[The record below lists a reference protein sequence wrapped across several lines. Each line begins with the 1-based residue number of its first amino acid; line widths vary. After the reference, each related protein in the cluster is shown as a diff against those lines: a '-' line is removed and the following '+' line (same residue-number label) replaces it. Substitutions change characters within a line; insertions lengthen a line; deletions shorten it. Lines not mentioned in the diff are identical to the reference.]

1 MDLKNKTVVIIGGT
15 SGIGLA
21 TAVEAYERGAIVHAA
36 SRSKDKVEA
45 KASEHPDINFFQQDI
60 HDSLGLEK
68 SFQALGEIDHV
79 VAVATGAN
87 RKNAPFM
94 EQSPEEFKE
103 AFNKFWGYTNVARL
117 SLPLIRQKGSL
128 TFVSGFPAR
137 KCNVGMS
144 SISATGCA
152 VEGLSRALALE
163 VAPIRVNVV
172 APGII
177 DTEAFDRLG
186 EGKSTALENMGKNI
200 PIGRVGR
207 PEEVGLAILHA
218 MENPYMTGATIDI
231 DGGILLP

>member
-21 TAVEAYERGAIVHAA
+21 TAIAANKRGAIVHAA

-117 SLPLIRQKGSL
+117 SLPLIRQEGSL

-186 EGKSTALENMGKNI
+186 EGKSKALENMGKNI

>member
-21 TAVEAYERGAIVHAA
+21 TAVEANERGAIVHAA

-60 HDSLGLEK
+60 HDSMGLEK

-117 SLPLIRQKGSL
+117 SLPLIRQEGSL

-137 KCNVGMS
+137 KCNAGMS

-152 VEGLSRALALE
+152 IEALSRALALE

-186 EGKSTALENMGKNI
+186 EGKSAALGNMGKNI

>member
-21 TAVEAYERGAIVHAA
+21 AAVEANERGAIVHAA

-45 KASEHPDINFFQQDI
+45 KAPEHPDINFFQQDI
-60 HDSLGLEK
+60 HDSMGLEK

-117 SLPLIRQKGSL
+117 SLPLIRQEGSL

-186 EGKSTALENMGKNI
+186 EGKSTALDNMGKNI

>member
-21 TAVEAYERGAIVHAA
+21 TAVKAYERGAIVHAA

-45 KASEHPDINFFQQDI
+45 KALEHPDINFFQQDI

-68 SFQALGEIDHV
+68 SFQALGKIDHV
-79 VAVATGAN
+79 VAVATGAK

-94 EQSPEEFKE
+94 EQSPEEFRE

-117 SLPLIRQKGSL
+117 SLPLIRQEGSL

>member
-21 TAVEAYERGAIVHAA
+21 TAVEANERGAIVHAA

-117 SLPLIRQKGSL
+117 SLPLISQEGSL

>member
-21 TAVEAYERGAIVHAA
+21 AAVEANERGAIVHAA

-45 KASEHPDINFFQQDI
+45 KAPEHPDINFFQQDI
-60 HDSLGLEK
+60 HDSMGLEK
-68 SFQALGEIDHV
+68 SFQALGKIDHV

-117 SLPLIRQKGSL
+117 SLPLIRQEGSL

-186 EGKSTALENMGKNI
+186 EGKSTALDNMGKNI

>member
-21 TAVEAYERGAIVHAA
+21 TAVEANERGAIVHAA

-60 HDSLGLEK
+60 HDSLGLEE

-87 RKNAPFM
+87 RKNAAFM

-117 SLPLIRQKGSL
+117 SLPLIRQEGSL

-152 VEGLSRALALE
+152 VEGLTRALALE

-186 EGKSTALENMGKNI
+186 EGKSTALETMGKNI

>member
-21 TAVEAYERGAIVHAA
+21 TAVEANERGAIVHAA

-45 KASEHPDINFFQQDI
+45 KALEHPDISFFQQDI

-68 SFQALGEIDHV
+68 SFQALGKIDHV

-117 SLPLIRQKGSL
+117 SLPLIRQEGSL

>member
-15 SGIGLA
+15 SGIGLE
-21 TAVEAYERGAIVHAA
+21 TAVEANERGAIVHAA

-60 HDSLGLEK
+60 HDSIGLEK

-103 AFNKFWGYTNVARL
+103 AFNKFWGYTNVARF
-117 SLPLIRQKGSL
+117 SLPLIRQEGSL

-186 EGKSTALENMGKNI
+186 EGKSTALKNMGKNI

>member
-68 SFQALGEIDHV
+68 SFKALGEIDPV

-117 SLPLIRQKGSL
+117 SLPLIRQEGSL

-152 VEGLSRALALE
+152 IEGLSRALALE
-163 VAPIRVNVV
+163 VAPIRVNVD

>member
-21 TAVEAYERGAIVHAA
+21 TAIAANKRGAIVHAA

-117 SLPLIRQKGSL
+117 SLPLIRQEGSL

-218 MENPYMTGATIDI
+218 MENPYMKGATIDI

>member
-21 TAVEAYERGAIVHAA
+21 TAIAANKRGAIVHAA

-45 KASEHPDINFFQQDI
+45 KASEYPDINFFQQDI

-117 SLPLIRQKGSL
+117 SLPLIRREGSL

-218 MENPYMTGATIDI
+218 MENPYMTGATIDV

>member
-21 TAVEAYERGAIVHAA
+21 TAVEANERGAIVHAA

-68 SFQALGEIDHV
+68 SFKALGEIDHV

-103 AFNKFWGYTNVARL
+103 AFNKFWGYTNVARF
-117 SLPLIRQKGSL
+117 SLPLIRQEGSL

-163 VAPIRVNVV
+163 VAPVRVNVV

-186 EGKSTALENMGKNI
+186 EGKSTALGNMGKNI

>member
-45 KASEHPDINFFQQDI
+45 KAPEHPDINFFQQDI

-68 SFQALGEIDHV
+68 SFQALGKIDHV

>member
-45 KASEHPDINFFQQDI
+45 KASEHPDINFFQQNI
-60 HDSLGLEK
+60 HDSMGLEK

-117 SLPLIRQKGSL
+117 SLPLIRQEGSL

-163 VAPIRVNVV
+163 VAPVRVNVV

-200 PIGRVGR
+200 PIRRVGR

>member
-21 TAVEAYERGAIVHAA
+21 TAVEANERGAIVHAA

-60 HDSLGLEK
+60 HDSIGLEK

-103 AFNKFWGYTNVARL
+103 AFNKFWGYTNVARF
-117 SLPLIRQKGSL
+117 SLPLIRQEGSL

-163 VAPIRVNVV
+163 VAPVRVNVV

-186 EGKSTALENMGKNI
+186 EGKSTALKNMGKNI
-200 PIGRVGR
+200 PIGRVGK

>member
-21 TAVEAYERGAIVHAA
+21 TAVEANERGAIVHAA

-60 HDSLGLEK
+60 HDSIGLEK

-103 AFNKFWGYTNVARL
+103 AFNKFWGYTNVARF
-117 SLPLIRQKGSL
+117 SLPLIRQEGSL

-163 VAPIRVNVV
+163 VAPVRVNVV

-186 EGKSTALENMGKNI
+186 EGKSTALENMGKNV

-207 PEEVGLAILHA
+207 PKEVGLAILHA

>member
-21 TAVEAYERGAIVHAA
+21 TAVEANERGAIVHAA
-36 SRSKDKVEA
+36 SRSKDKVET
-45 KASEHPDINFFQQDI
+45 KASEYPDINFFQQDI

-117 SLPLIRQKGSL
+117 SLPLIRQEGSL

-163 VAPIRVNVV
+163 VAPVRVNVV

-200 PIGRVGR
+200 PIGRVGK

>member
-1 MDLKNKTVVIIGGT
+1 MDLKSKTVVIIGGT
-15 SGIGLA
+15 SGIGLE
-21 TAVEAYERGAIVHAA
+21 TAVEANERGAIVHAA
-36 SRSKDKVEA
+36 SRSTDKVEA

-68 SFQALGEIDHV
+68 SFKALGEIDHV

-117 SLPLIRQKGSL
+117 SIPLIREGGSL

-200 PIGRVGR
+200 PIGRVGK

>member
-60 HDSLGLEK
+60 HDSIGLEK

-103 AFNKFWGYTNVARL
+103 AFNKFWGYTNVARF
-117 SLPLIRQKGSL
+117 SLPLIRQEGSL

-186 EGKSTALENMGKNI
+186 EGKSTALKNMGKNI

>member
-1 MDLKNKTVVIIGGT
+1 MDLKNKTIVIIGGT

-21 TAVEAYERGAIVHAA
+21 TAVEANERGAIVHAA

-117 SLPLIRQKGSL
+117 SLPLIRQEGSL

-186 EGKSTALENMGKNI
+186 EGKSAALENMGKNI
-200 PIGRVGR
+200 PIGRVGK

>member
-21 TAVEAYERGAIVHAA
+21 TAVEANERGAIVHAA

-45 KASEHPDINFFQQDI
+45 KALEHPDINFFQQDI

-117 SLPLIRQKGSL
+117 SLPLIRQEGSL

-177 DTEAFDRLG
+177 ETEAFDRLG